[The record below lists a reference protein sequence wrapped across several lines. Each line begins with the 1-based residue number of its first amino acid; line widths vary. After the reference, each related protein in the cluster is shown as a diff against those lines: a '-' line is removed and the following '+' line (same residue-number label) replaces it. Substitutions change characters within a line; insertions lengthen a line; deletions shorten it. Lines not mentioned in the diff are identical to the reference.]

1 MNDGAKRYDELV
13 RLNMNEF
20 KDVIG
25 FLKNWRTE
33 ILNSF
38 IFIGQ
43 RRILNGP
50 IKSINGRIKVLL

>member
-1 MNDGAKRYDELV
+1 
-13 RLNMNEF
+13 MNEF